1 MFHKVIK
8 LLFIFTSLFFVSCS
22 SVRVSEKERERKVRI
37 IKILDFH
44 DAWKGTKY
52 RFGGTTQSGVD
63 CSGLIQILYKEN
75 FCIELPRTTW
85 DISKKGVE
93 IKKNSEWEVG
103 DLLFYKI
110 GRKKV
115 RHVGVYIGENRF
127 LHASTS
133 KGVIISEISSYWR
146 NNLWQVRK
154 IL

>member
-1 MFHKVIK
+1 MFRKFIK
-8 LLFIFTSLFFVSCS
+8 LLFIFISLLFVSCS
-22 SVRVSEKERERKVRI
+22 SVKISEKERKVRVV
-37 IKILDFH
+37 KILDFH
-44 DAWKGTKY
+44 DAWNGTQYKY
-52 RFGGTTQSGVD
+52 GGTTQNGVD
-63 CSGLIQILYKEN
+63 CSGLMQILYREQ

-85 DISKKGVE
+85 NMSKKGVE

-146 NNLWQVRK
+146 DNLWQVRK